1 MSLNRS
7 SIVRHGHA
15 GSLLALALVGSTAGA
30 DVFSLYIDDDT
41 HLYATTGMPDFDQ
54 WRRGLLDDGRCHCG
68 PTNAANLLAFIGL
81 HGAPHVAPFLPE
93 TAWNEPGT
101 YDAVTD
107 FIHDFG
113 VAAGTVATPTTC
125 STSHTPMVEGIQA
138 AGDGWVG
145 RNFDVSRHA
154 WVRDDPSSVPPRFH
168 EFTGRLASER
178 AIGIAFRSTWGG
190 TEGPLDRW
198 ITTGDDDRAGG
209 HYMAVH
215 SALRSGGIVDR
226 V

>member
-1 MSLNRS
+1 
-7 SIVRHGHA
+7 
-15 GSLLALALVGSTAGA
+15 
-30 DVFSLYIDDDT
+30 
-41 HLYATTGMPDFDQ
+41 MPDFDQ

-145 RNFDVSRHA
+145 EA
-154 WVRDDPSSVPPRFH
+154 
-168 EFTGRLASER
+168 EAS
-178 AIGIAFRSTWGG
+178 
-190 TEGPLDRW
+190 L
-198 ITTGDDDRAGG
+198 
-209 HYMAVH
+209 
-215 SALRSGGIVDR
+215 LR
-226 V
+226 